1 MHISGILVHARPGRI
16 TQARGQLAAI
26 AGVEIHLGDKDGKL
40 IITLEQPDEETTVA
54 AFEQINHLPDV
65 LSATMVYH
73 HFEPETDFNDSVE
86 EA

>member
-1 MHISGILVHARPGRI
+1 MHISGILVHARPGHI
-16 TQARGQLAAI
+16 DQARSQLAGI
-26 AGVEIHLGDKDGKL
+26 AGVEVHVGDENGKL
-40 IITLEQPDEETTVA
+40 IITLEQQDETSTVDT
-54 AFEQINHLPDV
+54 FGQINQLPDV